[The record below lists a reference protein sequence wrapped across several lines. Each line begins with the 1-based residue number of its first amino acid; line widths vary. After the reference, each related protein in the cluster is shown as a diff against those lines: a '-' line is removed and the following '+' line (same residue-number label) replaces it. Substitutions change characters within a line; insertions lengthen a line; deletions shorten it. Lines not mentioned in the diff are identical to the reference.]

1 MDQIFPLP
9 EKQHSAT
16 KRRTR
21 SDKGQL
27 QLTQRDRDV
36 LHQIGEQTAY
46 CFDQVQGLL
55 ARHPDSLSTDPECL
69 SETRTRAIIRRW
81 QKLGLADYRKIL
93 YDEPGWVWLTKKGL
107 QYTQVEGRFLEPSP
121 ANLEHLYWINET
133 RALIEHTYR
142 GYSGFCWEGE
152 RQIRMIRERLQARQK
167 EDEYTSIPFE
177 YRGRHRPD
185 ALIRYLVDG
194 KERKR
199 EIVCAIEVE
208 LSEKSYEAWKKIFLE
223 LSQYYTNAHYYVDA
237 SIKGSLTKALERFQN
252 EDPAYDEPRTE
263 RRKYIFIHDLEEFL

>member
-1 MDQIFPLP
+1 MDQIFPTS
-9 EKQHSAT
+9 EKQNSAA

-21 SDKGQL
+21 SDKGQS

-36 LHQIGEQTAY
+36 LRQIGEQIAY

-69 SETRTRAIIRRW
+69 SETRTRATILRW

-93 YDEPGWVWLTKKGL
+93 YDVPGWVWLTKRGL
-107 QYTQVEGRFLEPSP
+107 LTTQVEGRFLEPSP

-133 RALIEHTYR
+133 RALIEHTY
-142 GYSGFCWEGE
+142 SDHPGFRWEGE

-167 EDEYTSIPFE
+167 EDKYLFIPFE
-177 YRGRHRPD
+177 YQGRHRPD
-185 ALIRYLVDG
+185 ALVRYLVDVKDG
-194 KERKR
+194 KR

-223 LSQYYTNAHYYVDA
+223 LAQYYTNAHYYVDSSVKA
-237 SIKGSLTKALERFQN
+237 SLKKALKRFQN
-252 EDPAYDEPRTE
+252 EDPAYDEPGTE
-263 RRKYIFIHDLEEFL
+263 KRQYIYIHDLEEFL

>member
-1 MDQIFPLP
+1 MDQIFPVS
-9 EKQHSAT
+9 EKQNSAT

-55 ARHPDSLSTDPECL
+55 ARHPDSLSTNPECL
-69 SETRTRAIIRRW
+69 SETRTRAAIRRW

-93 YDEPGWVWLTKKGL
+93 YDEPGWVWLTQKGL
-107 QYTQVEGRFLEPSP
+107 HATQVEGRFLEPSP

-142 GYSGFCWEGE
+142 DYTGFCWESE

-185 ALIRYLVDG
+185 ALIRYLMDG
-194 KERKR
+194 KERTR

-223 LSQYYTNAHYYVDA
+223 LSQYYTHAHYYVDA
-237 SIKGSLTKALERFQN
+237 SIKGSLTKALEHFQN